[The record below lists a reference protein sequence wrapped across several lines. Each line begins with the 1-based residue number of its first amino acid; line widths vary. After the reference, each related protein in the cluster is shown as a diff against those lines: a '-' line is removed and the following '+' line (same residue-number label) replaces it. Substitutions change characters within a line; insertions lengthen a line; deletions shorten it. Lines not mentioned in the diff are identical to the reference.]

1 MGNISNVIVSL
12 GNHDINKDKKLK
24 YYNTVDILYN
34 NFLDNMSKLN
44 IKFLNNSVY
53 EDKNV
58 RFVGFNLPI
67 NCYNKENSLEFENI
81 FYNSLDTD
89 LFLGNDNKINIAIIH
104 NPMNVCN
111 DSILKKLCN
120 FDIILSGHMHN
131 GLVFNFIDK
140 IFNGNRGIIDP
151 EKKLFPKYARNS
163 VDIGNNKHLVISG
176 GITKLS
182 KTSGIF
188 RFGDILY
195 PMEIDQVNI
204 KKKIKK

>member
-1 MGNISNVIVSL
+1 MTHSTISPLQKVFNIFGLATSSIFFISLIIIVILTVIL
-12 GNHDINKDKKLK
+12 IVFNNKAQSKLPKYFAAVGYLVVVVFVVLK
-24 YYNTVDILYN
+24 YITA
-34 NFLDNMSKLN
+34 
-44 IKFLNNSVY
+44 IK
-53 EDKNV
+53 D
-58 RFVGFNLPI
+58 
-67 NCYNKENSLEFENI
+67 
-81 FYNSLDTD
+81 
-89 LFLGNDNKINIAIIH
+89 
-104 NPMNVCN
+104 MN
-111 DSILKKLCN
+111 
-120 FDIILSGHMHN
+120 G
-131 GLVFNFIDK
+131 NFIDK

>member
-24 YYNTVDILYN
+24 YYNKVDALYN
-34 NFLDNMSKLN
+34 SFLDNMSKLN

-53 EDKNV
+53 EDNNV
-58 RFVGFNLPI
+58 RFVGFTLPI
-67 NCYNKENSLEFENI
+67 NCYNKENSLEFEKN
-81 FYNSLDTD
+81 FYNSLDTN

-140 IFNGNRGIIDP
+140 IFNGNRGIIDRYM
-151 EKKLFPKYARNS
+151 KLFPKYARNS

-182 KTSGIF
+182 KDSGIL
-188 RFGDILY
+188 RFGNFLY
-195 PMEIDQVNI
+195 PMEISQVNI